1 MEYIILQDGRRVLV
15 DDYITAKFMDL
26 SESYN
31 DLTRQE
37 VKDQFEKIRNLGKLN
52 VIGMF
57 MKDEFKFINR

>member
-1 MEYIILQDGRRVLV
+1 VEYIILQDGRRVLV